1 MAEIRTRHVAS
12 AQASSLPPSGIEP
25 PPAAEGPPAAE
36 ERDKGDDDVRDVA
49 ASLNA
54 ARVAD
59 SSSDDE
65 LDEFDRAPAR
75 AALAT
80 TGGTAR
86 AGRRLLG

>member
-12 AQASSLPPSGIEP
+12 AQASSLPPPGIEP

-36 ERDKGDDDVRDVA
+36 ERDKGDDVRDVA